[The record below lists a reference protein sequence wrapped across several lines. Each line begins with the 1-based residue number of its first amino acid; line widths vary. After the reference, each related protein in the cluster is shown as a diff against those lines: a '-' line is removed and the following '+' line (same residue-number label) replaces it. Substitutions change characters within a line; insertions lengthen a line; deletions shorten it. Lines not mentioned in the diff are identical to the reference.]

1 MLRKIGIAE
10 ASIHELITARLE
22 DTLADIHDKLR
33 KHNSVVVVDPTG
45 YFQGIVSR
53 RDVVMS
59 MINRS
64 DWKDIPVSEVM
75 TTNLIYVP
83 NHITLAEAAEIML
96 ESDTHQLVVTGP
108 PEGGFIPIGLI
119 TLQDVV
125 DNAV

>member
-1 MLRKIGIAE
+1 MLRKISIAK
-10 ASIHELITARLE
+10 ASTHELITVLHK

-45 YFQGIVSR
+45 YFKGIVSR

-59 MINRS
+59 MIKRS
-64 DWKDIPVSEVM
+64 DWEDIPVSEVM
-75 TTNLIYVP
+75 TKNLIYVP

-108 PEGGFIPIGLI
+108 PEGGLIPIGLV

>member
-1 MLRKIGIAE
+1 MLRKISIAK
-10 ASIHELITARLE
+10 ASTHELITVRPE

-33 KHNSVVVVDPTG
+33 KHNSVVVVNPTG

-75 TTNLIYVP
+75 TKNLIYVP

-108 PEGGFIPIGLI
+108 PEGGFIAIGII